1 MVQMGFGARP
11 RIHLL
16 LCLDTQIPDPAADQG
31 LAPKVPKIGH
41 LGHLDLWKLFPI
53 TRAREGI

>member
-1 MVQMGFGARP
+1 MGLGAGP